1 MTRKISSRFNPGC
14 ELQARQD
21 DLTLNIEVNEE
32 KRDFN
37 VQESLPPD

>member
-14 ELQARQD
+14 KLKVRQD
-21 DLTLNIEVNEE
+21 EVTLNVDVNEE

-37 VQESLPPD
+37 AEESRPPD